1 VTAPR
6 FRLRTG
12 VPTVTISV
20 DGVALPAPAGRSL
33 LAALLIAGRPGAAA
47 DFACGIGQC
56 QRCLVRVNAAAEL
69 ACMVYP
75 RGGEQVE
82 TSIADGR
89 PPPWELPPVEG
100 A

>member
-1 VTAPR
+1 MTAPR
-6 FRLRTG
+6 FRLRTA

-20 DGVALPAPAGRSL
+20 DGMALQAPVGRSL
-33 LAALLIAGRPGAAA
+33 LAALLIGGRPGAAA

-56 QRCLVRVNAAAEL
+56 QRCLVRVDAAAEL

-82 TSIADGR
+82 TGIADGR
-89 PPPWELPPVEG
+89 PPPWEFRSGEG
-100 A
+100 T